1 MKKLIIKNQKNL
13 NNNFK
18 RDELIKIFIKNFK
31 LDKKTILKLKNNEI
45 DLKFNDYDKWDSLKH
60 ASILT
65 DLEIKFKIQIKSSN
79 LIHMN
84 SFNSILNFLRKIK
97 K

>member
-1 MKKLIIKNQKNL
+1 M